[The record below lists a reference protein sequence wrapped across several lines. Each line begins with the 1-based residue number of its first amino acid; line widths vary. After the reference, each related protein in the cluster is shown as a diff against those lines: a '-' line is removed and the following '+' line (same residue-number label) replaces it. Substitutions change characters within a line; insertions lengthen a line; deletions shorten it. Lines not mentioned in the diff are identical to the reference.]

1 MPGNKKLNLA
11 PTPAK
16 EIIAELSERREK
28 IKAQV
33 QFRNQLLEFQKRFS
47 YQNEFDRLQG
57 AKKINSITARCKI
70 SNERF
75 TEYGSQMTKR

>member
-1 MPGNKKLNLA
+1 MTNKKKLNLA
-11 PTPAK
+11 STQANNS
-16 EIIAELSERREK
+16 IAEIPERREK